1 MSTVSK
7 FLLLP
12 KSFLKFDIAA
22 FMSCVS
28 RFHRNYSN
36 WVRGY
41 TVLVSFIVIFSDETT
56 ESFSEEIDVGDNKTI
71 TAPVNGDGHP
81 CPGDGRLV
89 LSHYSAV
96 PL

>member
-1 MSTVSK
+1 
-7 FLLLP
+7 
-12 KSFLKFDIAA
+12 
-22 FMSCVS
+22 MSCVS
-28 RFHRNYSN
+28 RFYLNYSN
-36 WVRGY
+36 WMRGY
-41 TVLVSFIVIFSDETT
+41 TIIVSIIVIFSDETT
-56 ESFSEEIDVGDNKTI
+56 ESFSQEINVGDNKTL